1 MLKRFKMYLAKIYIN
16 RYEYSIFIFF
26 ICSHWKCIRTKKLSI
41 NWRPNKNV
49 LCSHSNSKLCLSKS
63 LRLSPSRLIIKTTT
77 YVKEKK
83 TEKFQQKQITEK
95 NEEKKKEIRNRK
107 NYILLS
113 VSCTIWIKCTGV
125 PTLASV
131 VEFV

>member
-1 MLKRFKMYLAKIYIN
+1 M
-16 RYEYSIFIFF
+16 
-26 ICSHWKCIRTKKLSI
+26 SI

-95 NEEKKKEIRNRK
+95 NEEKEKKKLETGK
-107 NYILLS
+107 TTYFYQYHVLFGSS
-113 VSCTIWIKCTGV
+113 VQV
-125 PTLASV
+125 YLH
-131 VEFV
+131 